1 MSARPARGARTAR
14 SRYELR
20 MRFFRDDRFPLVV
33 AKAPSGRDATRDI
46 PAFYEEWDAIIARG
60 PHVVLLDLR
69 AVDANTLGAAHRKQ
83 IAQAAEKRRRGF
95 ERTLVAEARL
105 CSGPV
110 VRAMMTAFDWLLK
123 QPFQHPIAN
132 FSSTGAAE
140 QWLEAELAR
149 RGLVAQSA

>member
-1 MSARPARGARTAR
+1 MR

-33 AKAPSGRDATRDI
+33 AKTPSGREATRDI
-46 PAFYEEWDAIIARG
+46 PAFYAEWDTIIARG
-60 PHVVLLDLR
+60 PHVVLIDLR
-69 AVDANTLGAAHRKQ
+69 AVDPSALGAAHRKQ
-83 IAQAAEKRRRGF
+83 MAEAAEKRRTGF
-95 ERTLVAEARL
+95 EQNLIAEARL

-110 VRAMMTAFDWLLK
+110 VRAMMIAFEWLLK

-140 QWLEAELAR
+140 QWLESELAR
-149 RGLVAQSA
+149 RGLVAGSG